1 MKKILVTGANGQLAQ
16 CLKDASESLDKNKYV
31 FLFLNKEQ
39 FDVSNKD
46 LIESYFFSNKV
57 DCVVNCAAYTAVDK
71 AEEEV
76 EKAFQIN
83 ADAVGNLARECAE
96 QGADFIHISTDYV
109 FHGMSS
115 IPFTEEDSPQ
125 PINVYGKS
133 KLEGER
139 LAIEHNPKAII
150 IRTAWVYSQYGNNFM
165 KTMLRL
171 FAERDELSIVSDQK
185 GTPTN
190 ANDIANAI
198 LKIIQTEN
206 KTAGIYH
213 FTNAGETTWFNFAET
228 IKELSN
234 SNVNLKP
241 IPTSAYPTPAKRPQ
255 YSVLDTAKIQGIYGV
270 EVPEWKESLNKEIE
284 DSL

>member
-16 CLKDASESLDKNKYV
+16 CLKDASESLDKNNYV
-31 FLFLNKEQ
+31 FLFLNREQ

-57 DCVVNCAAYTAVDK
+57 DFVVNCAAYTAVDK

-76 EKAFQIN
+76 EKAFRIN
-83 ADAVGNLARECAE
+83 ADAVGDLARECAE
-96 QGADFIHISTDYV
+96 QGADFVHISTDYV
-109 FHGMSS
+109 FNGLSS

-139 LAIEHNPKAII
+139 LAMENHPKAII
-150 IRTAWVYSQYGNNFM
+150 IRTSWVYSQYGNNFM

-206 KTAGIYH
+206 KTPGIYH
-213 FTNAGETTWFNFAET
+213 FTNAGETTWFNFAEA

-255 YSVLDTAKIQGIYGV
+255 YSVLDITKIQEIYGV
-270 EVPEWKESLNKEIE
+270 EVIDWKESLKELINKM
-284 DSL
+284 